1 MGRQGGGWAA
11 SGARVGAA
19 GRAAGRVCAAGG
31 DGSSAVGVGAGG
43 SRSVTGERSPAPGT
57 QWRAWVWDR
66 CAGLGVVSLRVTRR
80 EGWGLCSRVCV
91 HACVSVG
98 VRTRPFCERGYG
110 ACVCVCAWGA
120 CVWGWYVQGKERDPC
135 VRCWEERCA
144 SPVSVQYAC
153 RSKGAEDVS
162 VFAHF
167 CLYVC
172 SKRLMVQGI

>member
-1 MGRQGGGWAA
+1 MGCLWRTRGGGGA
-11 SGARVGAA
+11 SCRPGGGLAWVW
-19 GRAAGRVCAAGG
+19 VCA
-31 DGSSAVGVGAGG
+31 VGAGG

-98 VRTRPFCERGYG
+98 VHARPFCERGCE
-110 ACVCVCAWGA
+110 ACVCAWGA
-120 CVWGWYVQGKERDPC
+120 WVRGWYVQGNERDLC
-135 VRCWEERCA
+135 VRCGEEWCA
-144 SPVSVQYAC
+144 SPVSAQYAC
-153 RSKGAEDVS
+153 RSKGAEDVD
-162 VFAHF
+162 VFAHS